1 MWHSRHFMS
10 KKMACRSIR
19 QLWICSLDVSFPFVP
34 AKMVQ
39 KLVYLSFL
47 TVMIF
52 VMPCGFPC
60 GFPWKQ
66 DLSMET
72 GCSHG
77 KVMRRDPIRLTKKL
91 KWPNIWRARRQF
103 QLFQCSF
110 SFRFLWTL
118 LDSVGFCWI
127 FAILM

>member
-1 MWHSRHFMS
+1 
-10 KKMACRSIR
+10 MAFQAFHEQKDGMPKYPTALDLLFGCFLS
-19 QLWICSLDVSFPFVP
+19 ICSSKNG
-34 AKMVQ
+34 AKIG
-39 KLVYLSFL
+39 LFELSHSDDIRDAMWL
-47 TVMIF
+47 SM
-52 VMPCGFPC
+52 
-60 GFPWKQ
+60 W
-66 DLSMET
+66 LSMET

-77 KVMRRDPIRLTKKL
+77 KVMRRDPIRLTQKL

-118 LDSVGFCWI
+118 LDFVGFCWI